1 MKPLALCPWMLAAI
15 VPLALTGCMNAESP
29 QRPRLLGADAGR
41 MGDLNWVAAAYAPEQ
56 HETELMQVHRI
67 VCVPTPKAS
76 GKPRLIIEP
85 ACDVLSKNEYL
96 RRVD

>member
-1 MKPLALCPWMLAAI
+1 MLAAI
-15 VPLALTGCMNAESP
+15 VPLALTGCTNTESP
-29 QRPRLLGADAGR
+29 QRPRLLGANAAR

-76 GKPRLIIEP
+76 GRPRLIIEP
-85 ACDVLSKNEYL
+85 ACDVLSKIDL
-96 RRVD
+96 KRVD